1 VDLMRVLDADQDL
14 GRLLDERAFG
24 EARDRLVV
32 PVVHLTRGP
41 FSPWVVISRGRPPPL
56 GILVVDGLIAQRV
69 RLRDKAGVT
78 LVGPGD
84 VFAPSDYHT
93 DTVGVA
99 ETWTILEGVC
109 MAILDWDF
117 ERAAIGVPGVI
128 SGVVAR
134 VGRTSRGL
142 ALQRALSQIPYLST
156 RLLLFL
162 WFVGD
167 RWGKVGAVG
176 VTIPLRLSH
185 SLLAELLGARRSSVT
200 LAVGELERHGRVSRA
215 RGRFTLHGSP
225 PEEITT
231 GAQSGAAWPGADKA
245 LQTAGWIPR
254 SA

>member
-1 VDLMRVLDADQDL
+1 VDLIRVLDADQDL

-24 EARDRLVV
+24 EARDRLIVIG
-32 PVVHLTRGP
+32 RGQ
-41 FSPWVVISRGRPPPL
+41 PPPL

-69 RLRDKAGVT
+69 RLRDKSGVT
-78 LVGPGD
+78 LVGAGD
-84 VFAPSDYHT
+84 VVAPSDYHT
-93 DTVGVA
+93 GTVGIA
-99 ETWTILEGVC
+99 ETWTILESAR
-109 MAILDWDF
+109 MAILDRDF
-117 ERAAIGVPGVI
+117 ERAAIDVPGVI

-134 VGRTSRGL
+134 VGRTSHGL

-162 WFVGD
+162 WFIGD
-167 RWGKVGAVG
+167 RWGKVGALG

-215 RGRFTLHGSP
+215 GGRFTLHGSP
-225 PEEITT
+225 PEEI
-231 GAQSGAAWPGADKA
+231 ASGSHSVAAAWSGADKA